1 MSKLTPIHKFNSGLG
16 ATLCNKC
23 YVIISEGLTEDLYCE
38 KCKHKQKLNSLV
50 ESWQKRQKEYEDLAE
65 KHRDSDHTYKKY
77 IYRAQATRDC
87 WKELLKLIEDET
99 RNN

>member
-1 MSKLTPIHKFNSGLG
+1 
-16 ATLCNKC
+16 
-23 YVIISEGLTEDLYCE
+23 LYCE